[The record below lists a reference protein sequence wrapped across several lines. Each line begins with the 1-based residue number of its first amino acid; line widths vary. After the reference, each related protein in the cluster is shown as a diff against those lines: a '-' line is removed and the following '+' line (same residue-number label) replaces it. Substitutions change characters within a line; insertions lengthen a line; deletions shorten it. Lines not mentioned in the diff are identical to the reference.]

1 MIDKL
6 PNLELIMYKA
16 QHLLTQDENFV
27 KRLAEHKPCRVD
39 FVAETFP
46 QMWANTCAGFD
57 ITPDG
62 QPTVGGSA
70 MTEVYTTVIKERV
83 TNTYIVFFGDKACY
97 KVDNPPETFL
107 TDLNKRQMRS
117 LSQAKELY

>member
-46 QMWANTCAGFD
+46 QMWGNTCAGFD

-97 KVDNPPETFL
+97 KVVNPPETFL